1 MIITKKE
8 KFDDIS
14 REGSVSVLCENAETY
29 PQVLLMCYYVF
40 MPHIEGIALHATGLV
55 CMGVL
60 VSICVVTQILG
71 VPGSQ
76 FGLLNDSDLVA
87 ESESVSEDP
96 PVPTSTPKPDVLQ
109 VPYSLRDSYSF
120 HRLPILT
127 ISVFH
132 PPPLAQS

>member
-40 MPHIEGIALHATGLV
+40 MLHIGGIALHATGLV

-96 PVPTSTPKPDVLQ
+96 LFRPRHPNLTSFR
-109 VPYSLRDSYSF
+109 S
-120 HRLPILT
+120 PIPSETLIPST
-127 ISVFH
+127 VF
-132 PPPLAQS
+132 QY